1 MNKFLI
7 LSAYEAKDLVKRYPD
22 KLNVISAETTEI
34 VDPKLCKHHIHLNM
48 SDFDDAVIDK
58 WGETLKAK
66 HPHFPEK
73 QHVLDAIEF
82 DKKHTVDMIHCHAG
96 ISRSTAIG
104 YAILRSRGMNKPDA
118 MKMVHEIQPYAMPN
132 RRLVRFVDEIYGNK

>member
-1 MNKFLI
+1 MMFKI
-7 LSAYEAKDLVKRYPD
+7 LSVLEARDIVKQYPN
-22 KLNVISAETTEI
+22 KLNVISVEKTET
-34 VDPKLCKHHIHLNM
+34 VDPNLCKNHIHLKM
-48 SDFDDAVIDK
+48 DDVDDAVINK
-58 WGETLKAK
+58 WDNQLKQK
-66 HPHFPEK
+66 GTKYPEK